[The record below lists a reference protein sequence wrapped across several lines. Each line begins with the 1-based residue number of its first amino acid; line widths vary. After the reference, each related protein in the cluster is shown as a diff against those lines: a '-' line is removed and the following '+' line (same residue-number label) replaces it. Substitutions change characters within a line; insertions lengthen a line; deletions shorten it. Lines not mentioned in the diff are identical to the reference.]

1 MVRFPNQKGIM
12 PDNDQA
18 SPAAEFDRFL
28 AAHPDIAYV
37 DGVFIDLNGTLR
49 GKRVPI
55 SDARK
60 LFTAGM
66 QMPGDIFMLDARGE
80 MTNPLGLGSEDGDP
94 DSTAMPVPGTLTT
107 VGKPPFRRAQVLMTQ
122 ADPAGGPLQV
132 EPRNVLISALEQFSK
147 TGLTPVV
154 AVELE
159 FFLIDPAR
167 TPMGAPQPPICPTTG
182 VRERAISVYGINDL
196 DRYEAFLTAV
206 SEEAARQN
214 IPVTTAVAEYAP
226 GQFEI
231 NLHHVADPVA
241 AADHAAL
248 LRPLIK
254 HVAREQGM
262 EATFM
267 AKPYSGTAGS
277 GMHVHVSL
285 VKDGRNVFAGMPGLS
300 DTLRHAVG
308 GLAATMH
315 EAMAIFAPN
324 ANAFRRFTPNLFVP
338 VNRRWGINNR
348 STGLRIPAGE
358 DAATRIEHRVA
369 GADAN
374 PYLVLAAILIGM
386 KHGIENRIDPGAPH
400 DGDASDFLDPTVPF
414 EIMWA
419 LEELQN
425 SKVLR
430 AALGVY
436 VDVYAEAK
444 RVEYKRFNATIPAHE
459 HDWYL

>member
-1 MVRFPNQKGIM
+1 M
-12 PDNDQA
+12 PDKP
-18 SPAAEFDRFL
+18 SEPAAEFDAFI
-28 AAHPDIAYV
+28 AAHPDISIV
-37 DGVFIDLNGTLR
+37 DAVFIDLNGALR

-55 SDARK
+55 SDVRK
-60 LFTAGM
+60 LFTQGM

-80 MTNPLGLGSEDGDP
+80 MTNPLGLGSDDGDP
-94 DSTAMPVPGTLTT
+94 DGTSYPVPGTLVT
-107 VGKPPFRRAQVLMTQ
+107 VGKPPHRRAQVLMTLN
-122 ADPAGGPLQV
+122 GPNGRPIEV
-132 EPRNVLISALEQFSK
+132 EPRNVLIDALGQFSA

-167 TPMGAPQPPICPTTG
+167 TPMGSPQPPICPTTG
-182 VRERAISVYGINDL
+182 VREKAISVYGISDL

-206 SEEAARQN
+206 ADECVRQG
-214 IPVTTAVAEYAP
+214 IPATTAVAEYAP

-231 NLHHVADPVA
+231 NLRHVADPVA

-285 VKDGRNVFAGMPGLS
+285 MKGGKNVFAGNPGLS

-324 ANAFRRFTPNLFVP
+324 ANAFRRFVPNLFVP

-348 STGLRIPAGE
+348 STGLRIPAGDE
-358 DAATRIEHRVA
+358 DSTRIEHRVA

-374 PYLVLAAILIGM
+374 PYLVLAAILIGI
-386 KHGIENRIDPGAPH
+386 KHGIDNRIDPGQPH
-400 DGDASDFLDPTVPF
+400 PGDASDFLDPTVPF
-414 EIMWA
+414 ETMWA

-430 AALGVY
+430 AALSGY

-444 RVEYKRFNATIPAHE
+444 RTEFKRFHSTIPAHE

>member
-1 MVRFPNQKGIM
+1 M
-12 PDNDQA
+12 PDKEQA
-18 SPAAEFDRFL
+18 SPAAEFDAFL
-28 AAHPDIAYV
+28 AAHPGITIV
-37 DGVFIDLNGTLR
+37 DAVFIDLNGALR
-49 GKRVPI
+49 GKRLPVA
-55 SDARK
+55 DARK
-60 LFTAGM
+60 LYTIGM

-80 MTNPLGLGSEDGDP
+80 MTNPLGLGSDDGDP
-94 DSTAMPVPGTLTT
+94 DSTSYPIPGTLVT
-107 VGKPPFRRAQVLMTQ
+107 VGQPPHRRAQVMMTQ
-122 ADPAGGPLQV
+122 QDTAGRPLEV
-132 EPRNVLISALEQFSK
+132 EPRNVLIHAMEQFAA

-159 FFLIDPAR
+159 FFLIDPDR

-182 VRERAISVYGINDL
+182 VREKAISVYGISDL
-196 DRYEAFLTAV
+196 DRYQAFLNAV
-206 SEEAARQN
+206 AEECVRQN
-214 IPVTTAVAEYAP
+214 IPATTAVAEYAP

-231 NLHHVADPVA
+231 NLRHIADPVA

-254 HVAREQGM
+254 TVAREQKM

-285 VKDGRNVFAGMPGLS
+285 MDGERNVFAAMPGLT
-300 DTLRHAVG
+300 DVLRHAVG

-358 DAATRIEHRVA
+358 DEATRIEHRIA

-386 KHGIENRIDPGAPH
+386 KHGLDNAIDPGPPH
-400 DGDASDFLDPTVPF
+400 EGDASDFLDPTVPF

-430 AALGVY
+430 AALGTY

>member
-1 MVRFPNQKGIM
+1 M
-12 PDNDQA
+12 PEK
-18 SPAAEFDRFL
+18 SPVAAAEFDAFI
-28 AAHPDIAYV
+28 AEHPGITIV
-37 DGVFIDLNGTLR
+37 DAVFIDLNGSLR
-49 GKRVPI
+49 GKRVPV

-60 LFTAGM
+60 LYTGGM

-80 MTNPLGLGSEDGDP
+80 MTNPLGLGSDDGDP
-94 DSTAMPVPGTLTT
+94 DGTSFPVPGTLVT
-107 VGKPPFRRAQVLMTQ
+107 VGKPPHRRAQVLMTLN
-122 ADPAGGPLQV
+122 GPNGKPLEV
-132 EPRNVLISALEQFSK
+132 EPRNVLIDALAQFSG

-159 FFLIDPAR
+159 FFLIDPQR
-167 TPMGAPQPPICPTTG
+167 TPAGSVQPPICPTTG
-182 VRERAISVYGINDL
+182 VREKAISVYGINDL
-196 DRYEAFLTAV
+196 DRYDAFLTAV
-206 SEEAARQN
+206 AEECARQRL
-214 IPVTTAVAEYAP
+214 PATTAVAEYAP

-231 NLHHVADPVA
+231 NLNHVPDPVA

-277 GMHVHVSL
+277 GMHVHISL
-285 VKDGRNVFAGMPGLS
+285 MKGERNVFAGHPGLS

-315 EAMAIFAPN
+315 ESMAIFAPN

-358 DAATRIEHRVA
+358 EAATRIEHRVA

-374 PYLVLAAILIGM
+374 PYLVLAAILIGIR
-386 KHGIENRIDPGAPH
+386 HGLDNRIDPGAPH
-400 DGDASDFLDPTVPF
+400 VGDASDFLDPTVPF

-425 SKVLR
+425 SKVMR
-430 AALGVY
+430 GALSGY

-444 RVEYKRFNATIPAHE
+444 RTEYKRFHATIPAHE